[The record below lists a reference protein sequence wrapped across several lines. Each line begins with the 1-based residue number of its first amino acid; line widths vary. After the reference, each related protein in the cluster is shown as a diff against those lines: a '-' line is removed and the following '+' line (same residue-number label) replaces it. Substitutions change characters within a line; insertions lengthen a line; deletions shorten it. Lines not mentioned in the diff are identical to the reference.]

1 MYKIGVIGERDSV
14 IAFLATGIT
23 VKNAEN
29 AKEAEDALE
38 SMAKE
43 GYGLIFVTETTAA
56 NIKEAIEKYKKLMLP
71 VIILIPG
78 VQGSLGIGVK
88 AVKENVEK
96 AVGVDILSRKEG

>member
-23 VKNAEN
+23 VKDAEN
-29 AKEAEDALE
+29 AKDAVNALE

-43 GYGLIFVTETTAA
+43 GYGLIFVTETVAVDM
-56 NIKEAIEKYKKLMLP
+56 KETIEKYKKLMLP
-71 VIILIPG
+71 VIVLIPG
-78 VQGSLGIGVK
+78 VQGSLGIGLK
-88 AVKENVEK
+88 TVKENVEK